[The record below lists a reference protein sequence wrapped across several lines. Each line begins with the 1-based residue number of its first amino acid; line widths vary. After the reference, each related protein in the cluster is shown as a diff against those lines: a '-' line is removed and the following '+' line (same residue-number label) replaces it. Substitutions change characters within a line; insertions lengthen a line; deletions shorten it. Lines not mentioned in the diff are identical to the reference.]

1 MRQAHLFFLLLAGIA
16 LAPAMPAWA
25 QDDQGTQDDQS
36 TQDDQAQP
44 TQQSIEIGN
53 KKLELVMTNGR
64 TQAKVDGA
72 SVEEDAFI
80 QLGASFSA
88 GDTGAAVLL
97 VSDGGNGCP
106 GNYVVV
112 SVDAKGKV
120 AVTDPF
126 GTCSD
131 TAETS
136 AAKGIITVRFAPSGG
151 RDGTVYHWSFDT
163 GLEQPVTEP
172 FKPKAGTS
180 WADAGDLIGRY
191 PWEALDNADVY
202 AAYRD
207 LLGADFQT
215 FTDYFGKGDQM
226 GSTDDGIIV
235 GECFDDSSED
245 STELLIGIDPKS
257 HKVYAAMQD
266 GDEAPRLY
274 PPQDQWPASL
284 QAKLKQW
291 PG

>member
-1 MRQAHLFFLLLAGIA
+1 MLMIVRAPLFFLLVAGITA
-16 LAPAMPAWA
+16 TAADHARA
-25 QDDQGTQDDQS
+25 EQI
-36 TQDDQAQP
+36 
-44 TQQSIEIGN
+44 QQTVEIGN
-53 KKLELVMTNGR
+53 KKLDLVTTGDSR
-64 TQAKVDGA
+64 TQAKIDGNV
-72 SVEEDAFI
+72 VEEDAFI
-80 QLGASFSA
+80 QVETAFSD

-120 AVTDPF
+120 AATDPF

-136 AAKGIITVRFAPSGG
+136 VANGTVTVRFVPTGG
-151 RDGTVYHWSFDT
+151 QDGTIYHWSFQK
-163 GLEQPVTEP
+163 GLEEPIAEP
-172 FKPKAGTS
+172 FKPKTGTS
-180 WADAGDLIGRY
+180 WETASELIGKY

-202 AAYRD
+202 AAYQA
-207 LLGADFQT
+207 LLGADFRT

-226 GSTDDGIIV
+226 GATEDGIIV
-235 GECFDDSSED
+235 GECFDDSAED
-245 STELLIGIDPKS
+245 STELLIGIDPKT

-266 GDEAPRLY
+266 GNEAPRLY
-274 PPQDQWPASL
+274 PPQDQWPAGL

>member
-1 MRQAHLFFLLLAGIA
+1 MLMSVRASLFFLVLAGIA
-16 LAPAMPAWA
+16 ATAVDRARA
-25 QDDQGTQDDQS
+25 DQTPQ
-36 TQDDQAQP
+36 TV
-44 TQQSIEIGN
+44 EIGS
-53 KKLELVMTNGR
+53 KKLELVTTGDSR
-64 TQAKVDGA
+64 TQAKIDGNV
-72 SVEEDAFI
+72 VEEDAFI
-80 QLGASFSA
+80 QVETSFSD

-120 AVTDPF
+120 TATDPF

-131 TAETS
+131 TAQTS
-136 AAKGIITVRFAPSGG
+136 VANDTITVRFVPTGG
-151 RDGTVYHWSFDT
+151 QDGTIYRWSFQK
-163 GLEQPVTEP
+163 GLEEPIAEP

-180 WADAGDLIGRY
+180 WETANELIGKY

-202 AAYRD
+202 AAYQA
-207 LLGADFQT
+207 LLGADFHT

-226 GSTDDGIIV
+226 GATEDGIIV
-235 GECFDDSSED
+235 GECFDDSAED
-245 STELLIGIDPKS
+245 STELLIGIDPKT

-266 GDEAPRLY
+266 GNEEPRLY
-274 PPQDQWPASL
+274 PPQDQWPAGL

>member
-1 MRQAHLFFLLLAGIA
+1 MNPCTPLFFLLLAGIA
-16 LAPAMPAWA
+16 PAWA
-25 QDDQGTQDDQS
+25 DDAADQV
-36 TQDDQAQP
+36 
-44 TQQSIEIGN
+44 QQTVAIGS
-53 KKLELVMTNGR
+53 KTMELVTTAESR
-64 TQAKVDGA
+64 TQAKIDGMV
-72 SVEEDAFI
+72 VEEDAYI
-80 QLGASFSA
+80 EAGASFSDGDA
-88 GDTGAAVLL
+88 GAVVLL

-112 SVDAKGKV
+112 SVDKAGKV
-120 AVTDPF
+120 TDTDPF

-136 AAKGIITVRFAPSGG
+136 VADGVITARFAPVGG
-151 RDGTVYHWSFDT
+151 RDGIVYHWSFAQ

-172 FKPKAGTS
+172 FKPKPGTG
-180 WADAGDLIGRY
+180 WATANDLIGKY
-191 PWEALDNADVY
+191 PWEALDNAEVY

-226 GSTDDGIIV
+226 ATTEDGIIV

-245 STELLIGIDPKS
+245 STELLIGIDPAN

-266 GDEAPRLY
+266 GDEAPTLY
-274 PPQDQWPASL
+274 PPKEQWPASL

>member
-1 MRQAHLFFLLLAGIA
+1 MPMIVRASLFFLVLAGITA
-16 LAPAMPAWA
+16 TAADRARA
-25 QDDQGTQDDQS
+25 DQ
-36 TQDDQAQP
+36 
-44 TQQSIEIGN
+44 TQQTVDMGN
-53 KKLELVMTNGR
+53 KKLELVTTGDSR
-64 TQAKVDGA
+64 TQAKVDGDV
-72 SVEEDAFI
+72 VEEDAFI
-80 QLGASFSA
+80 QVETSFSD

-120 AVTDPF
+120 AATDPF

-136 AAKGIITVRFAPSGG
+136 IANGTITVRFVPTGG
-151 RDGTVYHWSFDT
+151 QDGTIYRWSFQK
-163 GLEQPVTEP
+163 GLEEPIAEP
-172 FKPKAGTS
+172 FKPKAGTT
-180 WADAGDLIGRY
+180 WETANDLIGKY
-191 PWEALDNADVY
+191 PWEALDNTDVY
-202 AAYRD
+202 AAYQA
-207 LLGADFQT
+207 LLGADFRT

-226 GSTDDGIIV
+226 GATEDGIIV
-235 GECFDDSSED
+235 GECFDDSAED
-245 STELLIGIDPKS
+245 STELLIGIDPRT
-257 HKVYAAMQD
+257 HQVFAAMQD
-266 GDEAPRLY
+266 GNEAPRLY

>member
-1 MRQAHLFFLLLAGIA
+1 MLMSVRASLFFLVLAGITA
-16 LAPAMPAWA
+16 TAADRARA
-25 QDDQGTQDDQS
+25 DQTPQ
-36 TQDDQAQP
+36 TV
-44 TQQSIEIGN
+44 EIGS
-53 KKLELVMTNGR
+53 KKLELVTTGDSR
-64 TQAKVDGA
+64 TQAKIDGNV
-72 SVEEDAFI
+72 VEEDAFI
-80 QLGASFSA
+80 QVETSFSD

-120 AVTDPF
+120 TATDPF

-136 AAKGIITVRFAPSGG
+136 VANDTITVRFVPTGG
-151 RDGTVYHWSFDT
+151 QDGTIYRWSFQK
-163 GLEQPVTEP
+163 GLEEPIAEP

-180 WADAGDLIGRY
+180 WETANELIGKY

-202 AAYRD
+202 AAYQA
-207 LLGADFQT
+207 LLGADFHT

-226 GSTDDGIIV
+226 GATEDGIIV
-235 GECFDDSSED
+235 GECFDDSAED
-245 STELLIGIDPKS
+245 STELLIGIDPKT

-266 GDEAPRLY
+266 GNEEPRLY
-274 PPQDQWPASL
+274 PPQDQWPAGL